1 MLMASVVLLRHA
13 EARPALAGET
23 DFERPLSRKGE
34 ADAQRA
40 GSELTGEFFSTVLC
54 SPALRT
60 RQTLALA
67 RGGGLRLGD
76 IEFDA
81 SIYEATAGDLLL
93 LLEAYFDEPNLL
105 IVGHNPALEHI
116 AGILSKKR
124 LSLRPGDWVM
134 VDR

>member
-1 MLMASVVLLRHA
+1 MRSVVLLRHA
-13 EARPALAGET
+13 EARSALPGET
-23 DFERPLSRKGE
+23 DFERPLTRKGE
-34 ADAQRA
+34 ADAQRV

-54 SPALRT
+54 SPSLRT

-76 IEFDA
+76 IDFDG

-105 IVGHNPALEHI
+105 LVGHNPAIEQI
-116 AGILSKKR
+116 GSMLSKKR
-124 LSLRPGDWVM
+124 VLMKPGDWIM
-134 VDR
+134 VER

>member
-1 MLMASVVLLRHA
+1 MGSVVLLRHA
-13 EARPALAGET
+13 EARPTLPGET
-23 DFERPLSRKGE
+23 DFERPLTRKGE

-40 GSELTGEFFSTVLC
+40 GSELMGEFFSMVLC
-54 SPALRT
+54 SPSLRT

-67 RGGGLRLGD
+67 RGGGLRLGE

-105 IVGHNPALEHI
+105 LVGHNPAIEQI
-116 AGILSKKR
+116 ASMLTKKR
-124 LSLRPGDWVM
+124 VTMRPGDWVM
-134 VDR
+134 AER